1 MLSAELRSQ
10 RFVIEGHTDASGS
23 PAQNLRLSRERAEQV
38 RLYLVTLGVAGE
50 RLSAVGKGASEPV
63 NAADPRAAE
72 NRRVRVVVT
81 P

>member
-1 MLSAELRSQ
+1 M
-10 RFVIEGHTDASGS
+10 
-23 PAQNLRLSRERAEQV
+23 

-50 RLSAVGKGASEPV
+50 RLRAVGKGASDPV

-72 NRRVRVVVT
+72 NRRVRVVAA